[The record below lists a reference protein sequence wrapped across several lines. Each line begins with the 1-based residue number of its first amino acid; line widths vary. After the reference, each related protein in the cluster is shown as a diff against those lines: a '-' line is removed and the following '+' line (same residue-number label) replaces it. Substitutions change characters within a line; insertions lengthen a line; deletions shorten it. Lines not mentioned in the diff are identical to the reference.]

1 MLASSSMCA
10 SATSTFLSIVTAA
23 TPWSRVASMVASGM
37 VLTVSGPI
45 SVST

>member
-1 MLASSSMCA
+1 MVRVS
-10 SATSTFLSIVTAA
+10 V
-23 TPWSRVASMVASGM
+23 PWSAKASMVASVM